1 MFTDPPLGRVGMTE
15 AQARDSGR
23 SVLSATLPMSSV
35 SRAIL
40 DSETD
45 GFMQVL
51 ADADTEELLGAT
63 FLGMHGDDL
72 AQVIGFAMQAG
83 VRYPRVR
90 DALPIH
96 PTVAE
101 LIPTLLSSLD
111 PLA

>member
-1 MFTDPPLGRVGMTE
+1 MTE

-23 SVLSATLPMSSV
+23 SVLYAQLPMSSV

-40 DSETD
+40 DSETE
-45 GFMQVL
+45 GLMQILV
-51 ADADTEELLGAT
+51 DADSEEFLGAA

-72 AQVIGFAMQAG
+72 AQIVGHAMQAG
-83 VRYPRVR
+83 VRYSQIR

-101 LIPTLLSSLD
+101 FIPTLLGALEPLD
-111 PLA
+111 